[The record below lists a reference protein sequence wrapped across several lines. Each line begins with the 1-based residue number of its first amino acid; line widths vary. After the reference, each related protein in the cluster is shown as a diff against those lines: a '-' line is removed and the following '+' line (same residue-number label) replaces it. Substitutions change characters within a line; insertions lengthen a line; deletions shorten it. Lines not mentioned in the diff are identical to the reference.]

1 VKAVI
6 MAGGEGTRLR
16 PLTMSQPKP
25 MLPMANRPM
34 VEHVVGLLRRH
45 GFDEIVVTV
54 AYLAST
60 IRTYFGDGS
69 EFGVRIVY
77 ATEETP
83 LGTAGSVLNARA
95 ELDERFLVISGDVL
109 TDIDLGGLVAVHE
122 KSGAL
127 ATLALKA
134 MENPLEFGI
143 VITDESGRVERL
155 LEKPTWGQVFSDT
168 VNTGIYVLEPEVLDA
183 VAPGRAVDFSS
194 EVFPSLLAAGAHLQG
209 WVTDS
214 YWEDVGTLGAY
225 LQAHADVLDAK
236 VGLRVDA
243 FTLRPGIF
251 VGEGAEIDPTA
262 LVEAPALVGANCR
275 IGPRARVGPYAVLG
289 ANVSIGD
296 HTHIDAGVV
305 LGEGVRI
312 GAHCHLHPRVVVYA
326 GTLVGDRVVL
336 HAGCVLGSDGFGY
349 ARHAE
354 TGAYLQ
360 FPQQGK
366 LVIEE
371 DVEIGANTTIDRG
384 ALEETRIARG
394 SKLDNLVHIGHNVR
408 VGRNVVIA
416 AQTGI
421 SGSSSVGDDAI
432 LGGQVGVGE
441 HAEIGPQVI
450 LGGGAGVLSQKKLRG
465 PGAIFWGRPAQPLRD
480 YLKSLAALARLSR
493 RTKD

>member
-1 VKAVI
+1 MSMNLHQLVTALGAQCSVQEQAQLTCVLRHVSNSAQADAQALVFAETSAALNTALASS
-6 MAGGEGTRLR
+6 AGAILVTPALAASATNPSK
-16 PLTMSQPKP
+16 PLLLHAQPRWAFAQAAK
-25 MLPMANRPM
+25 
-34 VEHVVGLLRRH
+34 LLRTQPRP
-45 GFDEIVVTV
+45 T
-54 AYLAST
+54 
-60 IRTYFGDGS
+60 
-69 EFGVRIVY
+69 GVH
-77 ATEETP
+77 P
-83 LGTAGSVLNARA
+83 TAIL
-95 ELDERFLVISGDVL
+95 
-109 TDIDLGGLVAVHE
+109 
-122 KSGAL
+122 
-127 ATLALKA
+127 
-134 MENPLEFGI
+134 
-143 VITDESGRVERL
+143 
-155 LEKPTWGQVFSDT
+155 
-168 VNTGIYVLEPEVLDA
+168 
-183 VAPGRAVDFSS
+183 
-194 EVFPSLLAAGAHLQG
+194 GAH
-209 WVTDS
+209 VH
-214 YWEDVGTLGAY
+214 LGA
-225 LQAHADVLDAK
+225 QVS
-236 VGLRVDA
+236 
-243 FTLRPGIF
+243 I
-251 VGEGAEIDPTA
+251 
-262 LVEAPALVGANCR
+262 
-275 IGPRARVGPYAVLG
+275 GPYAVLG

-326 GTLVGDRVVL
+326 GTQIADRVVL

-360 FPQQGK
+360 FPQQGT

-421 SGSSSVGDDAI
+421 SGSSSVGDGAI

-493 RTKD
+493 RTKE